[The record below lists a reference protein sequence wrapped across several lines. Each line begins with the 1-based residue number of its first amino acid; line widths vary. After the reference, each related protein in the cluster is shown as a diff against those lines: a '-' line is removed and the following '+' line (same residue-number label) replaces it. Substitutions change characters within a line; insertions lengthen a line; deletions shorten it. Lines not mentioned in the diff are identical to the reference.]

1 MTKIKITD
9 KSKLETMFGA
19 LSYYT
24 FFKTA
29 NDSVL
34 MKIPPIITSSN
45 GWSNAIC
52 FSKESHCFPVE
63 ISDNTIVIP
72 CNEIEIIVSV

>member
-9 KSKLETMFGA
+9 KSKLETTFGA

-24 FFKTA
+24 FFKTT

-45 GWSNAIC
+45 GWKNAIC
-52 FSKESHCFPVE
+52 FGKESYCFSVE

-72 CNEIEIIVSV
+72 CNEVEIIVSV